1 MSAPSGAKTL
11 YERIGGEP
19 AVNAAVDLFYEKVI
33 ADDRINGFFVDLD
46 MVAQANKQK
55 KFLTMVF
62 GGPNDY
68 TARDM
73 RTAHAHLALNETHF
87 NAVVELLG
95 QTLQELGVSDS
106 DINQVVGIASSV
118 KDDVLNR

>member
-1 MSAPSGAKTL
+1 MSTL

-33 ADDRINGFFVDLD
+33 ADDRISEFFVNLD

-62 GGPNDY
+62 GGPNNY

-73 RTAHAHLALNETHF
+73 RNGHAHLALTEVHF

-95 QTLQELGVSDS
+95 QTLTELGVSGD
-106 DINQVVGIASSV
+106 DINEVVKIASSV